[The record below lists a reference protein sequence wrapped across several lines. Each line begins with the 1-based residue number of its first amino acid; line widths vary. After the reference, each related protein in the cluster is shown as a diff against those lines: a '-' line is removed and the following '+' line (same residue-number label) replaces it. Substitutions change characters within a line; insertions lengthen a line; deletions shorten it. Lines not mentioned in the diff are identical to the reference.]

1 MSGSAPSTATVLE
14 FRCLFTHDL
23 RRKQKRWQDGRLKYH
38 SFNARVMVY
47 DERGNSVGDMH
58 WHGEY
63 DFGEG
68 EEVQL
73 DRGGVIVQV
82 EELVERRE
90 TDLTELVDKRLQEK
104 QQRQIQQLAR
114 SAAPS
119 AVLPRSLPRPPAI
132 ASGRVQPQRHR
143 PLHNVIG
150 TPTGHHGKA
159 LVPKESP
166 YEQRQEAAES
176 PDDRAAKRRR
186 HDDPPP
192 SKSGYAS
199 ALFGQ
204 TLTLSAM
211 PSSSVPAIGRP
222 RPEARSDPPTE
233 ADTRDARG
241 RPRPARREQP
251 QSSRRL
257 NQSGYAQSLFGQT
270 LTLSHTPA
278 SSVPSR
284 PQPQNEP
291 ASSPMV
297 DNDRQDP
304 LDTARPVP
312 PQHPIEPRH
321 LGQPASKPRSAL
333 LSAQTSMGNGL
344 AKGSADIEFS
354 KAHAS
359 VSGRNHATNTVR
371 TIPESIEIIEIDDPE
386 PAAPP
391 LNRKPRTQKATL
403 ASLRNPEEDVNS
415 SDVAAGPLEDSA
427 RSRKQQRLGPGRGDK
442 DKKAKSHERT
452 KRPEIAVSKANVNKA
467 SSDRRESEAHE
478 NVTRANAV
486 TRDPALPVT
495 ELRIKSSKKRGLLII
510 SNTSKAKKTRRQV
523 AADSA
528 RPSEGSSRHQSG
540 DSDDDDP
547 FQSPSSLPASKF
559 RNGRDV
565 GESANKPTTISS
577 HVLSNGDDD
586 ENYLDYPVLDR
597 ERQWENGEAMGEL
610 GKEPAQRT
618 ISTELGE
625 DDDPFRS
632 FSPAIQEQTHSGPG
646 PATRDSDMQLHARP
660 GRVETTAHIRSD
672 AGLSTGDN
680 GRREPGDA
688 VQPTKRPSPPWAGSD
703 PYRIPSSPQASSPGI
718 SSSAQRKT
726 LGNEVGDEIL
736 MPMDNNQKLI
746 KAKKQRHSRR
756 KIISD
761 EDNEDDTEML
771 ASTSQKADSG
781 SGSEHMAASR
791 LAEKARK
798 KQSKS
803 SKFTSIKTSAQEELS
818 VVESADER
826 PKRAVRKSRG
836 QQKELGV
843 GSDEDGLP
851 IKRRQSTRQRQ
862 SRAASYEELSPR
874 PSEQDD
880 SEEEEVPKKRRKTK
894 NSRASEDRPRLEKIK
909 KNVKSRELIG
919 FNLAALNAP
928 LGLRGIGMPFSILP
942 SPVNE
947 SAQTRISTHAAVDE
961 TLSPEMTDKGDDLM
975 PPPSSNPPEA
985 PFKINAEA
993 QGKNSTATSNRE
1005 APDRVILAPS
1015 EHHVIKRNMAGE
1027 NRSGVPGRLDVPA
1040 NPRLPENYASEKSD
1054 APAANSQSSPPDDKK
1069 QPPGQDASSSKER
1082 RTSGQQ
1088 PGPSKP
1094 RLATQQHDAA
1104 ALTLRDNATETSSK
1118 HSLPSLNHTER
1129 DRPQILSRQSS
1140 TGVNHAMSEDAAPEV
1155 PTKTVRGAQPSPAP
1169 APAAK
1174 PSIHIRA
1181 SLQDRP
1187 RANNQQPSTTNQAT
1201 GDKMKG
1207 PAEEAIAAENITADP
1222 CADDTTPKPQAATPL
1237 NQQKPGIRRQP
1248 STLGRA
1254 HASNTV
1260 DSDLTVSTGA
1270 SLAPSVVN
1278 KPESALNQ
1286 HSSNT
1291 GDQDSVTSQKSAND
1305 TVPDTAP
1312 DLPVRQS
1319 KFIGLRREVS
1329 APRRINNIA
1338 ARLAAQ
1344 AETNETSSTDAH
1356 TKPASNARLANPA
1369 SRGRKAALASHAAGQ
1384 VPQRVLPPTQ
1394 PALMVPIST
1403 ADLAMTPI
1411 EQAPKEPERPKKKM
1425 TFPGFQSAR
1434 SDGPW
1439 SREAFDLLESGRPG

>member
-1 MSGSAPSTATVLE
+1 MT
-14 FRCLFTHDL
+14 C
-23 RRKQKRWQDGRLKYH
+23 KRWQDGRLKYH
-38 SFNARVMVY
+38 SFNARVMVH

-63 DFGEG
+63 EFGEG

-90 TDLTELVDKRLQEK
+90 TDLTELVDKRFQEK

-132 ASGRVQPQRHR
+132 ALDRVQSQRHR

-166 YEQRQEAAES
+166 YEQRQQAAES
-176 PDDRAAKRRR
+176 PEDRAAKRRKY
-186 HDDPPP
+186 DDAPP

-204 TLTLSAM
+204 TLTLSAT
-211 PSSSVPAIGRP
+211 PSSSVPAIRRP
-222 RPEARSDPPTE
+222 RPEARSDPPSE
-233 ADTRDARG
+233 ADTRVTGGD
-241 RPRPARREQP
+241 PKPARREHP

-270 LTLSHTPA
+270 LTLSHTPV
-278 SSVPSR
+278 SSVPSM

-291 ASSPMV
+291 VSSPMV
-297 DNDRQDP
+297 DSNRQSP
-304 LDTARPVP
+304 RETARPVP
-312 PQHPIEPRH
+312 PQQPIESRQLSPPR
-321 LGQPASKPRSAL
+321 SKPRSAL
-333 LSAQTSMGNGL
+333 LSAQTSVGNGL

-359 VSGRNHATNTVR
+359 VSGRNHATDTVR

-386 PAAPP
+386 PVAPP
-391 LNRKPRTQKATL
+391 LIRKPRTQKTTL
-403 ASLRNPEEDVNS
+403 VSLRNPEEDVNS
-415 SDVAAGPLEDSA
+415 SDVAVKPREDSI
-427 RSRKQQRLGPGRGDK
+427 RSRKQQRLEAGRADK
-442 DKKAKSHERT
+442 EKKAKSHDRT
-452 KRPEIAVSKANVNKA
+452 KKPETAVSKVDTSNA
-467 SSDRRESEAHE
+467 SSGRMDPATHE
-478 NVTRANAV
+478 NISRAPVVTREQ
-486 TRDPALPVT
+486 ALPVT
-495 ELRIKSSKKRGLLII
+495 ELRIKSSKKRGLLMI
-510 SNTSKAKKTRRQV
+510 SDTSKAKKTRRQV

-528 RPSEGSSRHQSG
+528 RPFEGGSRHQSG

-547 FQSPSSLPASKF
+547 FQSPPSRPASRF
-559 RNGRDV
+559 GISRDV
-565 GESANKPTTISS
+565 GESANKSTTKSS
-577 HVLSNGDDD
+577 HVSSNGGDD
-586 ENYLDYPVLDR
+586 ENYLDYPVLDGNGQR
-597 ERQWENGEAMGEL
+597 ENEEAMGKP
-610 GKEPAQRT
+610 GKKSAQRT

-625 DDDPFRS
+625 DDDPFKPS
-632 FSPAIQEQTHSGPG
+632 SPAIPEQTHSRPE
-646 PATRDSDMQLHARP
+646 PATRDSDMQLRRARP
-660 GRVETTAHIRSD
+660 DRVETTAHIRSD
-672 AGLSTGDN
+672 AGLSTGSN

-688 VQPTKRPSPPWAGSD
+688 VQPTKHPSTPWAGSD
-703 PYRIPSSPQASSPGI
+703 PYRIPSSPQASSPGS

-726 LGNEVGDEIL
+726 RNEVGDEIL
-736 MPMDNNQKLI
+736 RPMDNNKKLI
-746 KAKKQRHSRR
+746 KAKKQKHSRR

-761 EDNEDDTEML
+761 EDNEDDTEKL
-771 ASTSQKADSG
+771 ASISQRADSG
-781 SGSEHMAASR
+781 SGSEHVAASR

-798 KQSKS
+798 KQPKS
-803 SKFTSIKTSAQEELS
+803 SKDTSIKTSAQEELS

-851 IKRRQSTRQRQ
+851 TKRRQSTRQRRP
-862 SRAASYEELSPR
+862 RAASYEEPSPL

-880 SEEEEVPKKRRKTK
+880 SEEEEIPKKRRKTK
-894 NSRASEDRPRLEKIK
+894 NPRASEDRPRLEKIK

-947 SAQTRISTHAAVDE
+947 SVQRNISTHAAVDE
-961 TLSPEMTDKGDDLM
+961 TLSPEVTDKGDDQM
-975 PPPSSNPPEA
+975 PPEA
-985 PFKINAEA
+985 PFKTNAEA
-993 QGKNSTATSNRE
+993 QRKNFTATSNRE

-1015 EHHVIKRNMAGE
+1015 EPHVIKRNMASE
-1027 NRSGVPGRLDVPA
+1027 NLSDVPGRLDGPA
-1040 NPRLPENYASEKSD
+1040 NPRLPGDYASETSD
-1054 APAANSQSSPPDDKK
+1054 APAANSPSSPPDDQK

-1088 PGPSKP
+1088 SGPSKP
-1094 RLATQQHDAA
+1094 RLAAQQHDAA
-1104 ALTLRDNATETSSK
+1104 ALTLRDNATDTSSK
-1118 HSLPSLNHTER
+1118 DSLPILNHHER
-1129 DRPQILSRQSS
+1129 DGSQSLHRQSS
-1140 TGVNHAMSEDAAPEV
+1140 TGVNHAISEDTPEV
-1155 PTKTVRGAQPSPAP
+1155 PTKTVRGAQPSLAP

-1187 RANNQQPSTTNQAT
+1187 HADNQQPSTTIQAT

-1207 PAEEAIAAENITADP
+1207 PTEEAIAAESITADP
-1222 CADDTTPKPQAATPL
+1222 CADPTPKPQAATPL

-1260 DSDLTVSTGA
+1260 DSDSTVPTGA
-1270 SLAPSVVN
+1270 PLAPSAGN
-1278 KPESALNQ
+1278 KPESALGQ
-1286 HSSNT
+1286 HSSST
-1291 GDQDSVTSQKSAND
+1291 GDHNSVTIEKPAND
-1305 TVPDTAP
+1305 PDFDTAP

-1344 AETNETSSTDAH
+1344 AETNETLSTDAH
-1356 TKPASNARLANPA
+1356 TKPATNARLANPA

-1403 ADLAMTPI
+1403 AELAMTPI

-1439 SREAFDLLESGRPG
+1439 SREAFDLLESGRPE

>member
-82 EELVERRE
+82 EELVERKE

-114 SAAPS
+114 SAALS
-119 AVLPRSLPRPPAI
+119 A
-132 ASGRVQPQRHR
+132 PQRHR

-176 PDDRAAKRRR
+176 PDDRAAKKRRY
-186 HDDPPP
+186 DDPPP

-204 TLTLSAM
+204 TLTLSAT
-211 PSSSVPAIGRP
+211 PSSSVPAIRRP

-233 ADTRDARG
+233 ADARDARG
-241 RPRPARREQP
+241 DPKPARREQP

-270 LTLSHTPA
+270 LTLSHTPV
-278 SSVPSR
+278 SSVPSL
-284 PQPQNEP
+284 PQPHNEP
-291 ASSPMV
+291 ASSPVV

-304 LDTARPVP
+304 RDTARPVP
-312 PQHPIEPRH
+312 PQHPSEPRH
-321 LGQPASKPRSAL
+321 LGQPGSKPRSAL

-354 KAHAS
+354 KAHAK
-359 VSGRNHATNTVR
+359 
-371 TIPESIEIIEIDDPE
+371 SIEIIEIDDPE

-391 LNRKPRTQKATL
+391 LIRKPRTQKTTL
-403 ASLRNPEEDVNS
+403 ASLRNPEEDVNN
-415 SDVAAGPLEDSA
+415 SDVAAGPLEDSV
-427 RSRKQQRLGPGRGDK
+427 RSRRQQRLEPGRGDK
-442 DKKAKSHERT
+442 NKKAKSHDRT
-452 KRPEIAVSKANVNKA
+452 KKHDITVSKANVSNV
-467 SSDRRESEAHE
+467 SSDRRQSEIHE
-478 NVTRANAV
+478 NVTRATAV
-486 TRDPALPVT
+486 TKDPALPVT
-495 ELRIKSSKKRGLLII
+495 ELRIKSSKKRGLLMI
-510 SNTSKAKKTRRQV
+510 SDTSKAKKTRRQV

-528 RPSEGSSRHQSG
+528 RPFEGSSRHQSR

-547 FQSPSSLPASKF
+547 FHSPSSRPANKF
-559 RNGRDV
+559 GNGRDV
-565 GESANKPTTISS
+565 GESANNPPTVSS
-577 HVLSNGDDD
+577 HVLSSSDDD
-586 ENYLDYPVLDR
+586 ENYPDYPILNR
-597 ERQWENGEAMGEL
+597 GGQWENEEAMGEL
-610 GKEPAQRT
+610 GKKSAQRT

-632 FSPAIQEQTHSGPG
+632 SSPAIPEQTHARPK
-646 PATRDSDMQLHARP
+646 PATRDSDMQLGYARP
-660 GRVETTAHIRSD
+660 DRVETTAQNRSD
-672 AGLSTGDN
+672 PGLSARSN
-680 GRREPGDA
+680 GSRGPGDA
-688 VQPTKRPSPPWAGSD
+688 VQPMKHTSLSRAGSD
-703 PYRIPSSPQASSPGI
+703 PYRIPSSPQASSPGDT
-718 SSSAQRKT
+718 SSAQRKRH
-726 LGNEVGDEIL
+726 GNDVCDEIL
-736 MPMDNNQKLI
+736 RPMDDNKKLS

-771 ASTSQKADSG
+771 ASLPKKSDSG
-781 SGSEHMAASR
+781 SESEDVAASR
-791 LAEKARK
+791 LNEGARK
-798 KQSKS
+798 KQTKS
-803 SKFTSIKTSAQEELS
+803 RKATSTKTSAQEDPS
-818 VVESADER
+818 MVESDDER
-826 PKRAVRKSRG
+826 PKRAARKSRG
-836 QQKELGV
+836 QQKELEN
-843 GSDEDGLP
+843 GSDEDELP
-851 IKRRQSTRQRQ
+851 IKRRQSTRQRR
-862 SRAASYEELSPR
+862 SRAASYEEPSPL
-874 PSEQDD
+874 PSGQDC
-880 SEEEEVPKKRRKTK
+880 SEEEEIPRKRRKTK
-894 NSRASEDRPRLEKIK
+894 TSRASEDHPRLEKIK
-909 KNVKSRELIG
+909 KNVKSRELVG

-947 SAQTRISTHAAVDE
+947 TVQGTVSIHAAVDE
-961 TLSPEMTDKGDDLM
+961 TLSPVTVRGDDQML
-975 PPPSSNPPEA
+975 PPSPNPPEA
-985 PFKINAEA
+985 PFEMKAEA
-993 QGKNSTATSNRE
+993 QRKSSTATSNRE
-1005 APDRVILAPS
+1005 TPGRVLLAPS
-1015 EHHVIKRNMAGE
+1015 GSHVIKRNTPDENLLGE
-1027 NRSGVPGRLDVPA
+1027 LGRLDGPGD
-1040 NPRLPENYASEKSD
+1040 PRLPEDHASKKLD
-1054 APAANSQSSPPDDKK
+1054 APAANSQSSGPVDKD
-1069 QPPGQDASSSKER
+1069 QVPVQDASSSKQR
-1082 RTSGQQ
+1082 RASRQQ

-1094 RLATQQHDAA
+1094 KLAAQQHDAA
-1104 ALTLRDNATETSSK
+1104 ALMLRDSATGTSSK
-1118 HSLPSLNHTER
+1118 HSLPSLNHPVQEKSATL
-1129 DRPQILSRQSS
+1129 PRQSS
-1140 TGVNHAMSEDAAPEV
+1140 TGVNDAMPEDLAPEV
-1155 PTKTVRGAQPSPAP
+1155 PTKTVTGAQPSPAP
-1169 APAAK
+1169 APATK

-1181 SLQDRP
+1181 SLEDRP
-1187 RANNQQPSTTNQAT
+1187 HANNQQPSRTVQAT
-1201 GDKMKG
+1201 GDKTKG
-1207 PAEEAIAAENITADP
+1207 ATEAIPAENITADP
-1222 CADDTTPKPQAATPL
+1222 CADRTPKQQAATPL
-1237 NQQKPGIRRQP
+1237 NQQKPGIRKQP

-1260 DSDLTVSTGA
+1260 ESNPTVPTGA
-1270 SLAPSVVN
+1270 PIIPSATD
-1278 KPESALNQ
+1278 KPESTLNR
-1286 HSSNT
+1286 HSLNT
-1291 GDQDSVTSQKSAND
+1291 GDQNSA
-1305 TVPDTAP
+1305 TVEKAADNPESDTAS
-1312 DLPVRQS
+1312 DLPVPQS
-1319 KFIGLRREVS
+1319 KVIGLRREFS

-1338 ARLAAQ
+1338 AKLAAQ
-1344 AETNETSSTDAH
+1344 AETSETSSTDVH

-1439 SREAFDLLESGRPG
+1439 SREAFDLLESGRPD